1 MPGSGW
7 MKQALFVRHVLR
19 QSLDIPYEMVARGL
33 VSTLLVQMEIRM
45 GVAQGYFQKAG
56 TARPCVVATLL
67 EAALAEG
74 TLTPQHE
81 DDIKGVA
88 GAILAGAYDFP
99 IL

>member
-45 GVAQGYFQKAG
+45 VAQGYFQKAG